1 MRKHIA
7 WRLALIIPTLLAA
20 SVVIFVVMR
29 ALPGDV
35 ALVILGGSGDTVVNP
50 EVREALEEELG
61 LNDPLVV
68 QYGRW
73 LWSMV
78 SGEFGGRS
86 LETRE
91 PIRSIV
97 GRQLPVTALLTGYTI
112 LLSVVVSLP
121 LGVLAAARS
130 NRLSDYVVRLMT
142 LGGLAIPSLWVAL
155 LTILCL
161 LIFFRWSPPLVYA
174 APWSDP
180 WVHLQKMVWPAAIL
194 AWEQSSHLVRVTRS
208 SVLEALNQTYITT
221 ARGKG
226 LPERSIVLQHAVAQ
240 RPCPRCHHDR
250 PSAWRPPQRR
260 AHSGDH
266 LRAARHRQGAGAGG
280 PRPRLPRH
288 PEPRCPAG
296 APVPGCQPS
305 GGHHQQAYRPS
316 RLDLTMRQSSRNDSS
331 LALSSARLPARA
343 ASGVWAFAR
352 ARPVAFVAILV
363 LGSIVTM
370 ALLADAI
377 ATHDPVAQDVA
388 RRLRPPGPDGYFG
401 TDGFGRDVFSRV
413 VHGSRASL
421 YVGLLSVG
429 IASVAGIG
437 LGTLSAYWSG
447 PFDLV
452 VQRAVDTLLGF
463 PLLVL
468 AIVMVVALGPS
479 ANSVVVAIALALAP
493 QIARLSRASALY
505 VKEEL
510 YMDAARVIGAPPHR
524 VILRHLLPNS
534 FPPVLAQ
541 VTGYFGAAVVA
552 ETALSFLGLGVPP
565 PFPSWG
571 RMLQEG
577 SRQYFEAAPWA
588 TIFPGLLLSL
598 TVLSSALLG
607 DALRDLLDPRSEAR
621 RAGSRNDQG

>member
-180 WVHLQKMVWPAAIL
+180 WVHLQKMVWPALDPGLGAEL
-194 AWEQSSHLVRVTRS
+194 SPRARDPLQR
-208 SVLEALNQTYITT
+208 AGGLNQTYITT

-226 LPERSIVLQHAVAQ
+226 LPERSIVLQHALPNALVPAVTMIGLQ
-240 RPCPRCHHDR
+240 LG
-250 PSAWRPPQRR
+250 ALL
-260 AHSGDH
+260 SGA
-266 LRAARHRQGAGAGG
+266 LILETIFGLPGIGRGLVQAALARDY
-280 PRPRLPRH
+280 
-288 PEPRCPAG
+288 
-296 APVPGCQPS
+296 PVIQ
-305 GGHHQQAYRPS
+305 
-316 RLDLTMRQSSRNDSS
+316 S
-331 LALSSARLPARA
+331 LAA
-343 ASGVWAFAR
+343 
-352 ARPVAFVAILV
+352 
-363 LGSIVTM
+363 
-370 ALLADAI
+370 
-377 ATHDPVAQDVA
+377 
-388 RRLRPPGPDGYFG
+388 
-401 TDGFGRDVFSRV
+401 
-413 VHGSRASL
+413 
-421 YVGLLSVG
+421 
-429 IASVAGIG
+429 
-437 LGTLSAYWSG
+437 
-447 PFDLV
+447 
-452 VQRAVDTLLGF
+452 
-463 PLLVL
+463 LLVL
-468 AIVMVVALGPS
+468 LSLVVNL
-479 ANSVVVAIALALAP
+479 VVDTIN
-493 QIARLSRASALY
+493 RLIDPRAS
-505 VKEEL
+505 
-510 YMDAARVIGAPPHR
+510 
-524 VILRHLLPNS
+524 
-534 FPPVLAQ
+534 
-541 VTGYFGAAVVA
+541 T
-552 ETALSFLGLGVPP
+552 
-565 PFPSWG
+565 
-571 RMLQEG
+571 
-577 SRQYFEAAPWA
+577 
-588 TIFPGLLLSL
+588 
-598 TVLSSALLG
+598 
-607 DALRDLLDPRSEAR
+607 
-621 RAGSRNDQG
+621 

>member
-208 SVLEALNQTYITT
+208 SVLEALNQAYITT

-226 LPERSIVLQHAVAQ
+226 LPERSIVLQHALPNALVPAVTVIGLQ
-240 RPCPRCHHDR
+240 LG
-250 PSAWRPPQRR
+250 ALL
-260 AHSGDH
+260 SGA
-266 LRAARHRQGAGAGG
+266 LILETIFGLPGIGRGLVQAALARDY
-280 PRPRLPRH
+280 
-288 PEPRCPAG
+288 
-296 APVPGCQPS
+296 PVIQ
-305 GGHHQQAYRPS
+305 
-316 RLDLTMRQSSRNDSS
+316 S
-331 LALSSARLPARA
+331 LAA
-343 ASGVWAFAR
+343 
-352 ARPVAFVAILV
+352 
-363 LGSIVTM
+363 
-370 ALLADAI
+370 
-377 ATHDPVAQDVA
+377 
-388 RRLRPPGPDGYFG
+388 
-401 TDGFGRDVFSRV
+401 
-413 VHGSRASL
+413 
-421 YVGLLSVG
+421 
-429 IASVAGIG
+429 
-437 LGTLSAYWSG
+437 
-447 PFDLV
+447 
-452 VQRAVDTLLGF
+452 
-463 PLLVL
+463 LLVL
-468 AIVMVVALGPS
+468 LSLIVNLVVDTI
-479 ANSVVVAIALALAP
+479 N
-493 QIARLSRASALY
+493 RLIDPRAS
-505 VKEEL
+505 
-510 YMDAARVIGAPPHR
+510 
-524 VILRHLLPNS
+524 
-534 FPPVLAQ
+534 
-541 VTGYFGAAVVA
+541 T
-552 ETALSFLGLGVPP
+552 
-565 PFPSWG
+565 
-571 RMLQEG
+571 
-577 SRQYFEAAPWA
+577 
-588 TIFPGLLLSL
+588 
-598 TVLSSALLG
+598 
-607 DALRDLLDPRSEAR
+607 
-621 RAGSRNDQG
+621 